1 MKSIK
6 NNLLSATGVLAA
18 CLLTA
23 APLQAANVTVD
34 FDSTLPT
41 YVGLSSYSED
51 GFTLAS
57 NVPDGTLI
65 DDNNTVRANI
75 GILGGGTN
83 SQSLFFGENG
93 SNSVISISN
102 DNGYGFGL
110 VSLDA
115 SSLYNATG
123 QLTLTGTLSQGGVVS
138 QVLTLNSNISTYAI
152 SGMTGLN
159 GLTISFDGATYSAP
173 YDLDNIEM
181 SVVPVPAAVWLLGSA
196 LVGLFGWSR
205 AGRAG

>member
-1 MKSIK
+1 MNNIK
-6 NNLLSATGVLAA
+6 RNLLSATALA
-18 CLLTA
+18 LLATGTA
-23 APLQAANVTVD
+23 QAANVTVD

-51 GFTLAS
+51 GFTLSS

-75 GILGGGTN
+75 GIFGGGTN

-93 SNSVISISN
+93 SNSVITVSN

-115 SSLYNATG
+115 SSLYNFAG
-123 QLTLTGTLSQGGVVS
+123 ELTLTGSLAQGGTVT

-152 SGMTGLN
+152 AGMTGLN
-159 GLTISFDGATYSAP
+159 GLTISFDGAAYSAP
-173 YDLDNIEM
+173 YDLDNIVM
-181 SVVPVPAAVWLLGSA
+181 SVVPVPAAVWLFGSA
-196 LVGLFGWSR
+196 LAGMGWFR
-205 AGRAG
+205 RRPVA